1 MSSRAPPGRMQQVED
16 LPGESLHDRV
26 TGRRIVTIRPEETLM
41 TRLLAAACALALAT
55 PLAAAAPDFSVSRID
70 HHIRTLSDDWF
81 EGRAPGTAGE
91 DKTVAYL
98 SGAFASVGL
107 QPGGDVRADG
117 TRSWTQD
124 VILTRSTMIEAPR
137 LSIRIGGESVGMVQD
152 KDLAVR
158 SPVNGMTRVQLDDVP
173 LVFAGYGVHAPERD
187 WSDFKDVDVAGKVI
201 VVLVNDPDFEG
212 GEGDFG
218 GEAMTYYGRW
228 TYKYEEAARRGAAG
242 VLVVHETR
250 PASYPWGVIANGNDE
265 TLDIVREDPAAV
277 HTALQGWMHVD
288 IASRLFEAAGTT
300 YADAKAKARRR
311 DFRPMD
317 LGASIDAT
325 LLARNERITV
335 KNVVGI
341 LPGSE
346 HPDEYIVFTGH
357 HDHLGVGQ
365 PDETGD
371 TIYNGAIDNATG
383 LALMIE
389 MGRAFVESGG
399 TRRSLVF
406 LAVGAEESG
415 LLGAK
420 YYAEKPLYP
429 LEKTVGVINTD
440 APGVHGPTRDFSIS
454 GSAKLGLLDIMI
466 EEAAKMG
473 RRYSPDPNPA
483 AGSFFRSDHFAFAQ
497 VGVPAVSFQSGSDM
511 VEGGTERGA
520 RIDAAYAAEDYHQQ
534 SDEWSPDWDLS
545 GMVRDAQLI
554 YAVARRL
561 GDSREWPNWAEG
573 SEFKALRDAT
583 AQARR

>member
-1 MSSRAPPGRMQQVED
+1 M
-16 LPGESLHDRV
+16 
-26 TGRRIVTIRPEETLM
+26 
-41 TRLLAAACALALAT
+41 LAAAIASVIAIVA
-55 PLAAAAPDFSVSRID
+55 PLPAAAEDFSIERID
-70 HHIRTLSDDWF
+70 QHIRTLSDDWF
-81 EGRAPGTAGE
+81 EGRAPGTPGE

-107 QPGGDVRADG
+107 QPGGDLRSDG
-117 TRSWTQD
+117 SRTWTQD
-124 VILTRSTMIEAPR
+124 VILNRSTMIEDPS
-137 LSIRIGGESVGMVQD
+137 LFINIGGERVAMVQD
-152 KDLAVR
+152 QDLAVR
-158 SPVNGMTRVQLDDVP
+158 SPVNGMAEVRLEDVP
-173 LVFAGYGVHAPERD
+173 LIFAGYGTHAPERD
-187 WSDFKDVDVAGKVI
+187 WSDFKDMDVTGKVI

-242 VLVVHETR
+242 VLVIHETK
-250 PASYPWGVIANGNDE
+250 PASYPWGVIANGNNV
-265 TLDIVREDPAAV
+265 TLDIVREDPAAA

-288 IASRLFEAAGTT
+288 IASRIFEAAGTS
-300 YADAKAKARRR
+300 YEDAKAMAQRR
-311 DFRPMD
+311 DFQPMD
-317 LGASIDAT
+317 MGATIDAT
-325 LLARNERITV
+325 LLSRSEQIAA

-341 LPGSE
+341 LPGTE
-346 HPDEYIVFTGH
+346 CPDEHIVFTGH
-357 HDHLGVGQ
+357 HDHLGVGE

-389 MGRAFVESGG
+389 MGRSFVNDGG
-399 TRRSLVF
+399 AERSLVF

-420 YYAEKPLYP
+420 YYAANPLYP
-429 LEKTVGVINTD
+429 LETTVGVINTD

-454 GSAKLGLLDIMI
+454 GSAKLGLLDVMI
-466 EEAAKMG
+466 EEAAKME

-497 VGVPAVSFQSGSDM
+497 AGVPAVSFRSGSDL
-511 VEGGTERGA
+511 VDGGTERA
-520 RIDAAYAAEDYHQQ
+520 EQIRLAYAAEDYHQQ

-545 GMVRDAQLI
+545 GIIRDAQLI
-554 YAVARRL
+554 KAVAERL
-561 GDSREWPNWAEG
+561 GNSGEWPNWAEG

-583 AQARR
+583 AEARD